1 MDLLYRCNK
10 KIGTSYHTFTY
21 DRAARRG
28 RCSDGPSEKGR
39 RAYRMLQISDLQSEY
54 FGEGQSE
61 LLAAVYAA
69 SPDLTVITGDLV
81 DRSHTDYLAAMLA
94 VKGALSVSRVAYIPG
109 NHEIDL
115 PEDETAGLFESLGN
129 AGVDVMTGRVMKL
142 EIGGAPAR
150 GGEGAGKRGGECAG
164 KRDGEG
170 AGTLT
175 MALAGLSEYDV
186 FRARAQGWGTGRKEK
201 KGPLDAVA
209 LMEAVKGLTGQFDPA
224 ELNVVLVHEPQ
235 YFGFYAVKGVD
246 LVLAGHAHGGQ
257 FRLPSGQGLFSPG
270 QGIFPRFTEGAHEI
284 NDTTMIVSRGLG
296 NSSFPLRLNDPPE
309 LVCVD
314 IVIE

>member
-1 MDLLYRCNK
+1 LKKALTVIQRPEGKNLDLLYRCNK

-28 RCSDGPSEKGR
+28 RCSDGPSEKDR
-39 RAYRMLQISDLQSEY
+39 RAYRLLQISDLQSEY

-129 AGVDVMTGRVMKL
+129 AGVDVLTGRVMKL
-142 EIGGAPAR
+142 EIGG
-150 GGEGAGKRGGECAG
+150 ES
-164 KRDGEG
+164 

-201 KGPLDAVA
+201 KGQLDAGV

-224 ELNVVLVHEPQ
+224 ELNVVLAHEPQ